1 MSTVLHPPGIRH
13 GFPLTVAAW
22 RDYDRDVCTLP
33 GMSLGDHEL
42 SRPIALES
50 EHLWNLGARRVV
62 MPHTIDLTRA
72 ATSTQEAAQHTVRS
86 LSLVRDLTARAVLV
100 EWRLRLDPGDEA
112 TWKLLSHLQPPQQV
126 DGPQQAD
133 EQLLTWRHSHYLCKC
148 LWRQGPGFIQIRDRR
163 WGDLRRFTSDEAHY
177 HQAIAL
183 LDYGTPAASVPP
195 EVLADFT
202 EEHLVL
208 SVGEFVWWLPYRVKR
223 WIQEAMAI

>member
-1 MSTVLHPPGIRH
+1 MNTALHAPGIR
-13 GFPLTVAAW
+13 GESPLTVTAW
-22 RDYDRDVCTLP
+22 RDYDPAVCALL

-42 SRPIALES
+42 SRPIAQES

-62 MPHTIDLTRA
+62 MPHPIDLTRA
-72 ATSTQEAAQHTVRS
+72 ATGTRAAAQHTVRS

-100 EWRLRLDPGDEA
+100 EWQLRLEPDDDE
-112 TWKLLSHLQPPQQV
+112 TWKLLSHLQPPQHV
-126 DGPQQAD
+126 AGPLQGD
-133 EQLLTWRHSHYLCKC
+133 EQLLTWRHTHYLCKC

-183 LDYGTPAASVPP
+183 LDYGAEAASVPQD
-195 EVLADFT
+195 VLADFT

-208 SVGEFVWWLPYRVKR
+208 TVGEFAWWLPYRVKR